1 MVTSRIQLDQLH
13 TPTVFDDTL
22 NAASVALVEGSAVD
36 LADVVDGILSQLKLL
51 QFGTEAGNWFSDPEL
66 VGPVATPDGTLFELS
81 RRVRLED
88 RLILKYRF
96 NLQDIVVPNGQN
108 FKTLSVA
115 GEPPNLAIAIAN
127 TAQGAV
133 TAQLAGAVGAHSLT
147 ENAGLNA
154 IRPKNFVQVF
164 DGTTGDLISSG
175 GRTIFGLLQVGN
187 LATDGN
193 SFGLSGNDLG
203 QISFV
208 RTNASFDDLEAVP
221 IADIENK
228 TIVYAF
234 TSRDD
239 LVDCPEETFRGDL
252 EQAQGVA
259 GGVSLDEAYNG
270 GVFMEVDGSDVDI
283 RLADTKSW
291 VFRKA
296 GGASLLTITRA
307 DAGTDEVDI
316 SAAVDLF
323 DVNAAVN
330 DFQQGIT
337 AASGA
342 QAIGVGV
349 LANGVIDST
358 AIELRATVGDASL
371 RSINA
376 DVKFQTTRET
386 VLFPLDD
393 ATAGPIS
400 GLLGG
405 PHASIA
411 AAILHAITTGGIN
424 FTFKSFTAP
433 SNVNQGINIPGV
445 TLDLTLFSLDANT
458 NATVTLL
465 LFLNGRLLHGGNAT
479 VKNDIFEGTVPANGD
494 IIVDFPKGIKSGDI
508 FLSVGLK
515 T

>member
-1 MVTSRIQLDQLH
+1 MTVSLLRLDQVH
-13 TPTVFDDTL
+13 TPDIYDDTL
-22 NAASVALVEGSAVD
+22 NAAAVAAVEGSAVD
-36 LADVVDGILSQLKLL
+36 LADVVDGILSQLKLI
-51 QFGTEAGNWFSDPEL
+51 QFGTESGNWFDDPEQ
-66 VGPVATPDGTLFELS
+66 VGPVATPDGTLFELAN
-81 RRVRLED
+81 RVRLED

-96 NLQDIVVPNGQN
+96 ALQDIVVPGGQN
-108 FKTLSVA
+108 FTDLSTA
-115 GEPPNLAIAIAN
+115 GEPPTLAIAIAN
-127 TAQGAV
+127 TSQGAV
-133 TAQLAGAVGAHSLT
+133 TAQLAGAVGSHSLT
-147 ENAGLNA
+147 ENTGLNA

-164 DGTTGDLISSG
+164 DGATGDLISSG

-193 SFGLSGNDLG
+193 SFSLAGNDLG

-208 RTNASFDDLEAVP
+208 RTNATFDDLEAVP
-221 IADIENK
+221 VADIENL

-283 RLADTKSW
+283 RLADARSW
-291 VFRKA
+291 VFRKS
-296 GGASLLTITRA
+296 GGAALVTITRN

-316 SAAVDLF
+316 GSAIDLF
-323 DVNAAVN
+323 DVNAAAN
-330 DFQQGIT
+330 DFENGIQ
-337 AASGA
+337 AATGA
-342 QAIGVGV
+342 QAINIGVT
-349 LANGVIDST
+349 ANGVIDST
-358 AIELRATVGDASL
+358 TLDLRATTGDAQL
-371 RSINA
+371 RSINGET
-376 DVKFQTTRET
+376 KFQTVRET
-386 VLFPLDD
+386 PALPLDD
-393 ATAGPIS
+393 ATAGAIS
-400 GLLGG
+400 ALSGG
-405 PHASIA
+405 PHASIS
-411 AAILHAITTGGIN
+411 AAIAFAISTGGIS

-445 TLDLTLFSLDANT
+445 TLDLTQFSLDANT
-458 NATVTLL
+458 NGTVTML

-479 VKNDIFEGTVPANGD
+479 IKNDVFEGTTPANGD

-515 T
+515 